1 MKTFK
6 LGPGTTLLLVILISI
21 GAISVL
27 VARAATSNL
36 SYYLTPS
43 EYLLDEAN
51 VGKRVRVAG
60 RVVEGSIVNQDGRLL
75 RFDIVGDINDRIAVE
90 FSGQVVP
97 NLFGPYALVLVEGL
111 GEIDYIAGDQI
122 IIKHENEFFAGEIPE
137 ESISS
142 NFVKP
147 KSTSDEDEK

>member
-75 RFDIVGDINDRIAVE
+75 RFDIVGDINDRIAV
-90 FSGQVVP
+90 
-97 NLFGPYALVLVEGL
+97 
-111 GEIDYIAGDQI
+111 
-122 IIKHENEFFAGEIPE
+122 
-137 ESISS
+137 
-142 NFVKP
+142 
-147 KSTSDEDEK
+147 